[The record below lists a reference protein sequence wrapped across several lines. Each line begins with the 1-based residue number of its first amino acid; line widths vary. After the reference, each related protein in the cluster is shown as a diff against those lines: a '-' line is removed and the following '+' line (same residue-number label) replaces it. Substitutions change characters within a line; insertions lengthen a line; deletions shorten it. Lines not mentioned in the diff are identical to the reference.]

1 MLKNQFYSIKEKK
14 MTKVIALQKS
24 FPDMLSLTDLEMAIT
39 RPYDDAR
46 VDDAGD
52 WEEICSN
59 VREFSK
65 LYLDHDYD
73 DNSIL
78 SRRILLNGLDDNN
91 RIIVDDGSVWRKNS
105 AISYK
110 IRLISNDKAEY
121 PNGDIRKY
129 IFRYGDIIK
138 ENDENSLTFVGS
150 NYRLYSTKDKEDY
163 ELLEDKPWSFSNDE
177 LVYVFEA

>member
-1 MLKNQFYSIKEKK
+1 

-91 RIIVDDGSVWRKNS
+91 CIIVDDGSE
-105 AISYK
+105 
-110 IRLISNDKAEY
+110 DKSL
-121 PNGDIRKY
+121 DIIRKY
-129 IFRYGDIIK
+129 IDIFYLI
-138 ENDENSLTFVGS
+138 
-150 NYRLYSTKDKEDY
+150 Y
-163 ELLEDKPWSFSNDE
+163 
-177 LVYVFEA
+177 LVS

>member
-1 MLKNQFYSIKEKK
+1 

-91 RIIVDDGSVWRKNS
+91 CIIVDDGSTDDSRKICQKYANKYSYISLYCKSNGGVAS
-105 AISYK
+105 ARNMALEHASG
-110 IRLISNDKAEY
+110 EY
-121 PNGDIRKY
+121 FYWIDPDDY
-129 IFRYGDIIK
+129 
-138 ENDENSLTFVGS
+138 DEF
-150 NYRLYSTKDKEDY
+150 
-163 ELLEDKPWSFSNDE
+163 
-177 LVYVFEA
+177 

>member
-1 MLKNQFYSIKEKK
+1 M
-14 MTKVIALQKS
+14 
-24 FPDMLSLTDLEMAIT
+24 
-39 RPYDDAR
+39 
-46 VDDAGD
+46 
-52 WEEICSN
+52 
-59 VREFSK
+59 
-65 LYLDHDYD
+65 
-73 DNSIL
+73 
-78 SRRILLNGLDDNN
+78 LNGLDDNN
-91 RIIVDDGSVWRKNS
+91 CIIVDDGSVWRKNS

-121 PNGDIRKY
+121 PNADIRKY

-150 NYRLYSTKDKEDY
+150 NYRLYSTKNKEDY

>member
-1 MLKNQFYSIKEKK
+1 MSAFTKNNL
-14 MTKVIALQKS
+14 TTDA
-24 FPDMLSLTDLEMAIT
+24 SLLTREYFT

-91 RIIVDDGSVWRKNS
+91 CIIVDDGSVWRKNS